1 MDPRDRKLVDLLP
14 TIAVLKQTD
23 FFKDMRANDLASL
36 AEAAEERIFE
46 PGAKILTE
54 GKVPD
59 AFYIVCEGKVRVVM
73 EGRELWQFGAPN
85 CVGDVTLLDGGPETL
100 TCEVIER
107 VRALA
112 VVAEDFESLVMTEP
126 VLARAILKKMA
137 HRCIDLVKAAYAKT

>member
-73 EGRELWQFGAPN
+73 EGRELWQFGAP
-85 CVGDVTLLDGGPETL
+85 DGGPETL